1 MWVLRDCL
9 EPRIQNQPLIRGAD
23 QGLDATV
30 TQPVFFDAKKGST
43 QKGAQVGGAAPPTG
57 PIRCPARAV

>member
-9 EPRIQNQPLIRGAD
+9 KPRIQAQPLIRGAD

-30 TQPVFFDAKKGST
+30 TQPVFFDAKRVRRKKGR
-43 QKGAQVGGAAPPTG
+43 GLVGVRP
-57 PIRCPARAV
+57 